1 MGLSA
6 CPIGQEAWA
15 LQDWQQELVQNQL
28 FSTENSLSAVE
39 EGWLCWIQPSKSAER
54 REDLS
59 ETKSRLHRILGLKTN
74 TFPCTQRHERSQR
87 IWSPDVPSES
97 PSEQRLSQSTL
108 ELRASHRRRWPC
120 PTLESGRALLVA
132 VFIQAGALSSKFLC
146 LYFLSLEGKAILVS
160 WWSEDKA
167 GQRMGRTMI
176 GWRYIYIYIYINMKA
191 AYKFIL
197 YTWVDFSSIYCRTV
211 LY

>member
-59 ETKSRLHRILGLKTN
+59 ETKSRLCRILGLKTN
-74 TFPCTQRHERSQR
+74 TFPCTRRHEISQR

-108 ELRASHRRRWPC
+108 ELRASHRRSGLAPPWKVEEHSWLQSLSR
-120 PTLESGRALLVA
+120 LEPWVQGFCASISSPWKASLFWSLGGVRIKQDKGWEEQWL
-132 VFIQAGALSSKFLC
+132 AG
-146 LYFLSLEGKAILVS
+146 
-160 WWSEDKA
+160 
-167 GQRMGRTMI
+167 
-176 GWRYIYIYIYINMKA
+176 YIYIYKSPWG
-191 AYKFIL
+191 KP
-197 YTWVDFSSIYCRTV
+197 C
-211 LY
+211 